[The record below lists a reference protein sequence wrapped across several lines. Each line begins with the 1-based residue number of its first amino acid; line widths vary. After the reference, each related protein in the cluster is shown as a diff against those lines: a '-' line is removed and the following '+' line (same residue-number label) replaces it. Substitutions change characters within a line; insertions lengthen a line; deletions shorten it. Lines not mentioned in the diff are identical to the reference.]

1 MARNYV
7 QPGDTLTL
15 IAPRNLTSGAGFMVG
30 GIFAIALTSA
40 AAGTPVEGCRI
51 GVFDAAKA
59 TGAWTQGQ
67 KLYWDN
73 TAFNLTTTST
83 NNTLVGAAAQA
94 QASAD
99 TVGRVLLTGQIAA

>member
-15 IAPRNLTSGAGFMVG
+15 IAPRNLTSGDGFLVG
-30 GIFAIALTSA
+30 GIFAVALTAA
-40 AAGTPVEGCRI
+40 AAGAPVEGRRI
-51 GVFDAAKA
+51 GVFDGAKA
-59 TGAWTQGQ
+59 VGAWTQGQ

-73 TAFNLTTTST
+73 TAFNLTTNASGT
-83 NNTLVGAAAQA
+83 TLVGAAAQA

-99 TVGRVLLTGQIAA
+99 TVGRALLTGQIAA

>member
-1 MARNYV
+1 MARNFV

-30 GIFAIALTSA
+30 GIFAIALTAA
-40 AAGTPVEGCRI
+40 AAGMPVEGRRI
-51 GVFDAAKA
+51 GVFDTAKA

-73 TAFNLTTTST
+73 TAFNLTNTAT

-99 TVGRVLLTGQIAA
+99 TVGRALLTGQIAA